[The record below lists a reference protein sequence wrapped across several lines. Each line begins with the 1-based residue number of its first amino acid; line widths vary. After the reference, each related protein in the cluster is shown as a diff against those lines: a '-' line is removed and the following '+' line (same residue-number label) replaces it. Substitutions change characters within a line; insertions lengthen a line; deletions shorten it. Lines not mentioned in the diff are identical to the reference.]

1 MAHKRHLLQCRLS
14 RQPVPVNPALV
25 RAGDREVQHAAA
37 NQIVEKMGPLARIGA
52 HLRRGRLHD
61 HAGPGNL
68 APDHRNTQP
77 GIGAAPAPEADQQ
90 VRPPLRLQVE
100 AASILL
106 FGECTADSGRFR
118 IKLDGKPVTG
128 KWGQEKGSDLFEG
141 NRWKN
146 GNGFLLYEV
155 ARGLDPSVPHL
166 LEIEPV
172 FDDAKAQELKLE
184 SICVAG
190 GKATVTLPQKAAEY
204 APR

>member
-1 MAHKRHLLQCRLS
+1 MITSRALAGPIRLGS
-14 RQPVPVNPALV
+14 SQAPPQPVHADTYLTARRFRTASRPNLPARWTRGKPKLTACNHDWLMSRWLDDLV
-25 RAGDREVQHAAA
+25 MARNRALDEKGKPRAEPQM
-37 NQIVEKMGPLARIGA
+37 VE
-52 HLRRGRLHD
+52 
-61 HAGPGNL
+61 
-68 APDHRNTQP
+68 
-77 GIGAAPAPEADQQ
+77 
-90 VRPPLRLQVE
+90 PLRLQVE

-128 KWGQEKGSDLFEG
+128 KWGQEKGSDLFDG

-155 ARGLDPSVPHL
+155 VRGLDPNTPHL

-172 FDDAKAQELKLE
+172 FDDAKAQELKIE

-190 GKATVTLPQKAAEY
+190 GKATVTLPLRTAE
-204 APR
+204 